1 MPSYG
6 TVIFSQDGR
15 VLLRRPSNDFGG
27 YVWTH
32 AKGQSDPGEAPEE
45 AAVRETFEET
55 GYRVTLGPEIG
66 TFRNNGYD
74 TTYWVAY
81 PTGPISNPGWE
92 TSQVRWFSP
101 EEAFEKLKLSEKMYK
116 NVGGTRR
123 DIAVLEAAMRKRSRG
138 LGQISADEF
147 MIEGPVSHGG
157 SNPGGVYTDSSGK
170 RRYIKFSQT
179 DPQQLALENFTN
191 KLYNDLGVPA
201 INTYLILGENPL
213 TGRRELGLASDF
225 LGLKPFPR
233 RPSEDLVDQY
243 VRGVVV
249 DMFTV
254 NWDAGPHNLAV
265 TQDGTLLRMD
275 QGGALLFRAQ
285 GAPKNP
291 RHLMPPSETRTF
303 FESFSL
309 PSQILYPAG
318 YKQYEDLSD
327 VANDKIDEIL
337 ALRAKYGGWA
347 GYVQEKGEYIHP
359 VYASQLVKLLED
371 RTAWFDQN
379 RP

>member
-1 MPSYG
+1 MYANHG
-6 TVIFSQDGR
+6 AVAD
-15 VLLRRPSNDFGG
+15 
-27 YVWTH
+27 
-32 AKGQSDPGEAPEE
+32 
-45 AAVRETFEET
+45 AA
-55 GYRVTLGPEIG
+55 I
-66 TFRNNGYD
+66 
-74 TTYWVAY
+74 
-81 PTGPISNPGWE
+81 
-92 TSQVRWFSP
+92 
-101 EEAFEKLKLSEKMYK
+101 EKLKLSEKMYK

-138 LGQISADEF
+138 LGQAPGEPL
-147 MIEGPVSHGG
+147 MTQGPVPLGG
-157 SNPGGVYTDSSGK
+157 SNPGGVYTDSEGN

-179 DPQQLALENFTN
+179 DSQQLALENFTN
-191 KLYNDLGVPA
+191 KLYNDLGIPA
-201 INTYLILGENPL
+201 IKTYLILGENPL

-225 LGLKPFPR
+225 IGLKPFPH
-233 RPSEDLVDQY
+233 RPSQNLVDQY

-285 GAPKNP
+285 GAPKKP
-291 RHLMPPSETRTF
+291 SHLMPPSETRTF
-303 FESFSL
+303 FEGFSL
-309 PSQILYPAG
+309 PSKILYPAG

-359 VYASQLVKLLED
+359 IYAAQLVKLLED